1 MSGKKFWVTNRIF
14 EIAIVVQKS
23 FVRQIFGKKSEFMMK
38 LQFFSWIAS
47 SLNRQ
52 FIVTITTGLG
62 FVSVICLIL
71 FIGVYHEQLGQER
84 SAASSA
90 VNRLLQTSLENAMLK
105 QDLDGL
111 REIVQKLGQ
120 QPDIRLVM
128 ISNPEREIRFSSDP
142 TLLGSQINWPDGTLP
157 TRPLAQFLVNNRDE
171 KVLRSINPVSNKPPC
186 TTCHGPIEEH
196 PINGVLFV
204 DYDAE
209 PIQEK
214 ARYNS
219 LLFLGAGVF
228 VLALSILILWW
239 FVRYF
244 ILIPVQRLASASQ
257 ALGEGDL
264 TVRVSEVG
272 QNELGQL
279 ALRFNDMAANL
290 QKTMRVLGEK
300 EAFLQALID
309 AVPDG
314 LRVIDPDYRVIQ
326 VNRAFCQQLGLN
338 QSGVLKQT
346 CYASAYARSTPC
358 PPTLITCPLHE
369 IGQTGQPV
377 RAITQHVCT
386 NNSLLDVEVSAAPME
401 VEINGKPVKL
411 IVESVRDLNQ
421 AIKFSHEQKLATMGE
436 LASGMAHEIYNPL
449 TSVRLALQST
459 LKSLDAGESD
469 RERISHYLKLVDG
482 EIDKCVDVTQRLLKL
497 GVPGSEKR
505 QRVAVN
511 QSISETM
518 ALLEFES
525 QERQI
530 QIELAL
536 DAQEY
541 YIRARDNDI
550 RMVVLNLAQNAFH
563 AMPEGG
569 KLNILTWQHNSLIYI
584 SFKDTG
590 CGIEPKHRSRIFDP
604 FFSLRADRKKGAG
617 LGLSIC
623 KTLITE
629 YGGSIE
635 VNSQLGQGS
644 QFTVVLPNEAAAI
657 SVNTMVNG

>member
-1 MSGKKFWVTNRIF
+1 
-14 EIAIVVQKS
+14 
-23 FVRQIFGKKSEFMMK
+23 MMK
-38 LQFFSWIAS
+38 LQFVSWIAS

-62 FVSVICLIL
+62 IVSVICLIL
-71 FIGVYHEQLGQER
+71 FIGVYHEQLAQER

-157 TRPLAQFLVNNRDE
+157 THPLAQFLVNNRDE
-171 KVLRSINPVSNKPPC
+171 NVLRSVNPVSNKLPC
-186 TTCHGPIEEH
+186 TQCHGPIEEH

-209 PIQEK
+209 PIREK

-219 LLFLGAGVF
+219 LLFLCAGVF
-228 VLALSILILWW
+228 VIALSILILWW

-244 ILIPVQRLASASQ
+244 ILVPVQHLATVSL
-257 ALGEGDL
+257 ALGKGDL
-264 TVRVSEVG
+264 TARVTEVG
-272 QNELGQL
+272 RNELGQL
-279 ALRFNDMAANL
+279 AIGFNDMATNL
-290 QKTMRVLGEK
+290 QNTMRILREK
-300 EAFLQALID
+300 EELLQALID

-369 IGQTGQPV
+369 INQTGQPV
-377 RAITQHVCT
+377 RTITQHVCT
-386 NNSLLDVEVSAAPME
+386 NNSLLDVEVFAAPLE

-411 IVESVRDLNQ
+411 IVESVRDLNK

-459 LKSLDAGESD
+459 LKSLEAGESD
-469 RERISHYLKLVDG
+469 RERITNYLKLVDG

-497 GVPGSEKR
+497 GIPGSEKR

-511 QSISETM
+511 QAISETM

-530 QIELAL
+530 QIELAHEI
-536 DAQEY
+536 QEY
-541 YIRARDNDI
+541 YILARDNDI

-563 AMPEGG
+563 AMPQGG
-569 KLNILTWQHNSLIYI
+569 KLSIQTWQHNSHIYI

-590 CGIEPKHRSRIFDP
+590 CGIQPKHRSRIFDP
-604 FFSLRADRKKGAG
+604 FFSHRADQKKGAG

-623 KTLITE
+623 KTLITD

-635 VNSQLGQGS
+635 VSSQLGQGS

-657 SVNTMVNG
+657 SVNRFSDTIRA